1 MEKNIGEMLNELI
14 ANEIESIS
22 GLEAGSKEKATAV
35 ENLATLYRLRIE
47 ENKSIWDADE
57 KSDHRMME
65 ERISIQENEI
75 KKQQIE
81 EQINR
86 RIMEEQ
92 AGQQDVN
99 IRKQQVKEQVYDRYF
114 KAGIAVAELIIPL
127 ICYGI
132 WMNKGFRF
140 EETGTITSS
149 TFKGLINR
157 FRPTKK

>member
-1 MEKNIGEMLNELI
+1 MEENIGGMLNELI

-47 ENKSIWDADE
+47 ENKSVWDADE

-65 ERISIQENEI
+65 ERINIQENEI

-81 EQINR
+81 EQI
-86 RIMEEQ
+86 
-92 AGQQDVN
+92 
-99 IRKQQVKEQVYDRYF
+99 YDRYF

>member
-1 MEKNIGEMLNELI
+1 MEENIGGMLNELI

-22 GLEAGSKEKATAV
+22 GLEAGSKEKTTAV

-65 ERISIQENEI
+65 ERISTQENEI

-99 IRKQQVKEQVYDRYF
+99 IRRQQVKEQVYDRYF
-114 KAGIAVAELIIPL
+114 KAGIAVAELLIPL